1 METVSHRVAAL
12 KARLTLPAIAAPM
25 FIISGPELVIA
36 ACKAGVIGA
45 FPTINARPAEM
56 LETWLTRIT
65 TELADAERA
74 TPGKIAPWAA
84 NLIVHSTSNRFAEDF
99 ARVLRYRPQ
108 IVITALGSPARVVD
122 GVHDYGGLVFA
133 DVNSVAYARKAVEA
147 GADGLVLIC
156 AGAGGHTGSL
166 NPFAFVAA
174 VREFFDGPLVV
185 SGGIVT
191 GGAVRAVEVMGADF
205 AYLGTRFIATPES
218 QAPAGYREMLVT
230 ATEEDILLST
240 YFTGVAGNYLK
251 PSIVAAGLDPDALEH
266 RTTRDFSSRHEGQAW
281 KDIWSAG
288 HGVRQVHAIAPVADV
303 VRDLKQDYDIA
314 RQRP

>member
-1 METVSHRVAAL
+1 METVSARVAAL

-36 ACKAGVIGA
+36 ACKAGVIGS
-45 FPTINARPAEM
+45 FPTINARPPEM
-56 LETWLTRIT
+56 LDTWLDRIT

-84 NLIVHSTSNRFAEDF
+84 NLIVHSSSNRFTEDF

-122 GVHDYGGLVFA
+122 GVHGYGGLVFA
-133 DVNSVAYARKAVEA
+133 DVNSVAYARKAVDA

-156 AGAGGHTGSL
+156 AGAGGHTGML

-174 VREFFDGPLVV
+174 VREFFEGPLVV

-191 GGAVRAVEVMGADF
+191 GAAIRAVEALGADF
-205 AYLGTRFIATPES
+205 AYLGTRFIPSPES
-218 QAPAGYREMLVT
+218 QAPDGYREMLVA

-251 PSIVAAGLDPDALEH
+251 SSIVASGLDPDALDS
-266 RTTRDFSSRHEGQAW
+266 RTTRDFSSRHEGRAW

-288 HGVRQVHAIAPVADV
+288 HGVRRIRHIAPVAEIV
-303 VRDLKQDYDIA
+303 AELKQDYETA
-314 RQRP
+314 RHRP

>member
-1 METVSHRVAAL
+1 METVSARVAAI

-25 FIISGPELVIA
+25 FIVSGPELVIA
-36 ACKAGVIGA
+36 ACKAGIIGA
-45 FPTINARPAEM
+45 FPTINARPADM
-56 LETWLTRIT
+56 LDTWLARIT
-65 TELADAERA
+65 TELAEAERA
-74 TPGKIAPWAA
+74 TPGKVAPWAA

-99 ARVLRYRPQ
+99 ERVLRFRPQ

-122 GVHDYGGLVFA
+122 GVHGYGGLVFA
-133 DVNSVAYARKAVEA
+133 DVNSVPYARKAVDA

-156 AGAGGHTGSL
+156 AGAGGHTGAI

-174 VREFFDGPLVV
+174 VREFFAGPLIV

-191 GGAVRAVEVMGADF
+191 GSAIRAVEALGADF
-205 AYLGTRFIATPES
+205 AYLGTRFIPTPES
-218 QAPAGYREMLVT
+218 RAPEGYREMLVT

-251 PSIVAAGLDPDALEH
+251 PSIVAAGLDPDALQPS
-266 RTTRDFSSRHEGQAW
+266 TSRDFSSRHEGRAW

-288 HGVRQVHAIAPVADV
+288 HGVRHIHAIAPVADV
-303 VRDLKQDYDIA
+303 VRDLKVDYDIA
-314 RQRP
+314 RQRA